1 MVFDGSSEFRPG
13 IEEAYDSGVV
23 FCEDLDDCWRTEDS
37 WGWLMTELFN
47 GGETNINSDENLLF
61 FEWQSLQLKHRL
73 SRGVFCEDM
82 DDCWKTYDSWVGL
95 ITELFNVVGTV
106 ITSDDNS
113 FLF

>member
-1 MVFDGSSEFRPG
+1 MFLVDTVV
-13 IEEAYDSGVV
+13 VV
-23 FCEDLDDCWRTEDS
+23 FEGSAEVWPVIKEACDS
-37 WGWLMTELFN
+37 
-47 GGETNINSDENLLF
+47 
-61 FEWQSLQLKHRL
+61 RV
-73 SRGVFCEDM
+73 VFCEDM